1 MATTYVAYQL
11 IKWGLSYWEAFFATL
26 AIAFVLGTVLELAL
40 VRPVQHRSVIAA
52 VIVTVGLFVLIDG
65 VVNWIWGGD
74 FKYMATPFGTKTY
87 HLGGVSIARLY
98 PGMLGVVLVSV
109 VLVWALFRFTKLGLG
124 MRAAALRPAESA
136 LVGVR
141 VDWMLAIGWGLAAVL
156 GAVAGL
162 MAEPSQFFLDPT
174 LMQPILVYA
183 LSLAARVGIYFIA
196 VVGLNVLT
204 GYTGQISIGHGAFM
218 AVGGY
223 TTAVMSR
230 DHHTSLILTMLL
242 ALAICFVLGLLV
254 GLPALRLSGVYL
266 ALATFA
272 LAVSVPQL
280 PLKWSKFLGGR
291 DGVQTSRTVSHT
303 WLYGAAWTAS
313 AILFVLA
320 WLILRGRVGRAFRA
334 VRDSEI
340 AAVAS
345 GIELPVYK
353 TLAFGISAAYA
364 GVAGSLFVLATNGFA
379 APDEF
384 GVVLSLQLL
393 VGAAVAGL
401 GSLWGV
407 LAGAVFVG
415 LLPTVSSSVPVIG
428 SNHGRDVVFGAAVVL
443 VMLLLPGGSAGLLA
457 RLRRSA
463 GA

>member
-1 MATTYVAYQL
+1 MRRRL
-11 IKWGLSYWEAFFATL
+11 P
-26 AIAFVLGTVLELAL
+26 AL
-40 VRPVQHRSVIAA
+40 VSLLA
-52 VIVTVGLFVLIDG
+52 VSGVL
-65 VVNWIWGGD
+65 
-74 FKYMATPFGTKTY
+74 
-87 HLGGVSIARLY
+87 
-98 PGMLGVVLVSV
+98 
-109 VLVWALFRFTKLGLG
+109 
-124 MRAAALRPAESA
+124 AALP
-136 LVGVR
+136 
-141 VDWMLAIGWGLAAVL
+141 
-156 GAVAGL
+156 
-162 MAEPSQFFLDPT
+162 FLLSDYN
-174 LMQPILVYA
+174 V
-183 LSLAARVGIYFIA
+183 SLAARVGIYFIA
-196 VVGLNVLT
+196 VLGLNVLT

-218 AVGGY
+218 AVGGD

-242 ALAICFVLGLLV
+242 ALAICFALGLLV

-443 VMLLLPGGSAGLLA
+443 VMLLLPGGFAGLLA
-457 RLRRSA
+457 RLRRFA